1 MTKQELEKE
10 VTRLSEKVSDLK
22 ARELSLREHFQYELQ
37 KERADIF
44 SSQFSSWLALNKP
57 FLDKYLTEALDVSVK
72 GNSEGFIEV
81 TLTLNGEPINS
92 SSTIIPI
99 KQETL

>member
-44 SSQFSSWLALNKP
+44 SSQISSWLALNKP
-57 FLDKYLTEALDVSVK
+57 FLDKYLTEALDISVE
-72 GNSEGFIEV
+72 GNPEGFIEV
-81 TLTLNGEPINS
+81 TLILNGEPIII
-92 SSTIIPI
+92 SSTTIQI
-99 KQETL
+99 